1 MLGQPYCRTST
12 DDGDQDPFRQMDVI
26 RPWAERE
33 KIGLLPPIIDEG
45 TSAYKVS
52 PFERPLFREAVQQAV
67 AHNAGFLVLE
77 SVDRMTREG
86 IEMWYR
92 TSFRLKDDHRLNVH
106 WADMPLAAQEGWAW
120 HMILAVRAG
129 MAHDFS
135 QKLSERVKGGMARA
149 RAKGK
154 KFGRP
159 PKPIAPGEI
168 AMAIRLKP
176 TMGWEKIAAEINR
189 LRGVHL
195 LADPRAR
202 KKRATSAPAVR
213 RAVIAHREKMDA
225 LQNPIPTKVPEVNDE

>member
-12 DDGDQDPFRQMDVI
+12 DDKDQDPWRQMDVI

-33 KIGLLPPIIDEG
+33 NIGLLPPVIDEG

-52 PFERPLFREAVQQAV
+52 PFERATFRQAV
-67 AHNAGFLVLE
+67 SQAVDHKATCIVIE

-92 TSFRLKDDHRLNVH
+92 TSFRLDDDYGLKVR
-106 WADMPLAAQEGWAW
+106 WADMPLAAQEGWAA

-135 QKLSERVKGGMARA
+135 RTLSKRVKGGMERA
-149 RAKGK
+149 RAKGQK
-154 KFGRP
+154 MGRP
-159 PKPIAPGEI
+159 PKPIAPEEI
-168 AMAIRLKP
+168 ALAIRLKP
-176 TMGWEKIAAEINR
+176 KMGWEKITAEINR
-189 LRGVHL
+189 RRGVHL

-213 RAVIAHREKMDA
+213 RAVLARQAGTEA
-225 LQNPIPTKVPEVNDE
+225 LQNIDPTKVPEVIEG